1 MKKEQMTSVI
11 WTTALGLPIVQPYRK
26 SARKQV
32 MTNLQ
37 SVYISDPNVP
47 SEGESTTSYL
57 ILESETNLP
66 VLVNTMK
73 QASAFPPNFV
83 HSLDATHM
91 VLTGIECSSR
101 NLTFAAV
108 HDSYWTHACDID
120 QMSAIIRDTFI
131 NLHASDML
139 KRLHEEVSIPS
150 IFKFH
155 FLPVNQVRIGSV
167 LFGC

>member
-1 MKKEQMTSVI
+1 
-11 WTTALGLPIVQPYRK
+11 
-26 SARKQV
+26 
-32 MTNLQ
+32 
-37 SVYISDPNVP
+37 
-47 SEGESTTSYL
+47 
-57 ILESETNLP
+57 
-66 VLVNTMK
+66 MK

-91 VLTGIECSSR
+91 ILTAIECSSR

-139 KRLHEEVSIPS
+139 KRLSAEVS
-150 IFKFH
+150 
-155 FLPVNQVRIGSV
+155 
-167 LFGC
+167 